1 MKVWAAT
8 LALGLLVATAGGC
21 KPMDESRKILQ
32 GKEGVFAIISTD
44 KGPIVLE
51 LFYKQAPLTVTNF
64 VGLAEGKL
72 TAAKGKPFYDGLT
85 FHRVIADFMIQ
96 GGDPKGNGTGGPGYQ
111 FADEF
116 VDTLKHDKPGRL
128 SMANSGPGT
137 NGSQF
142 FITHVPTPWLDG
154 KHTIFGQVLS
164 GQDVVNKIA
173 QGNKITKIEIVRQG
187 KAAEGFS
194 ATQADFDVLA
204 RAAGQKAAE
213 AVARKAGTESAAAA
227 FLSGAAKSP
236 EGIYWKTTAAGKGA
250 KTGKGKDV
258 QTHYKGYFL
267 DGETFDS
274 SAGRA
279 PMGFKTGA
287 GQMIPGYD
295 LMVQDMTVGEKRSFV
310 LPPSQA
316 YGNRGAGGV
325 IPPNAYL
332 VFDVELIE
340 AK

>member
-1 MKVWAAT
+1 
-8 LALGLLVATAGGC
+8 
-21 KPMDESRKILQ
+21 MDDSKKILQ
-32 GKEGVFAIISTD
+32 GKEGVFAIIQTD

-72 TAAKGKPFYDGLT
+72 SAAKGKPFYDGLK

-111 FADEF
+111 FADEI
-116 VDTLKHDKPGRL
+116 VSTLKHDKPGRL

-154 KHTIFGQVLS
+154 KHTIFGQVLA

-173 QGNKITKIEIVRQG
+173 QNDKITKVEIVRQG
-187 KAAEGFS
+187 KAAEAFT
-194 ATQADFDVLA
+194 ATQGDFDGLA
-204 RAAGQKAAE
+204 RSAGQKAAE
-213 AVARKAGTESAAAA
+213 ATAQKAGSESVAAA
-227 FLSGAAKSP
+227 FLSGATKSG

-250 KTGKGKDV
+250 KTGTGKTV

-267 DGETFDS
+267 NGETFDS
-274 SAGRA
+274 SYDRGE
-279 PMGFKTGA
+279 PLGFVTA
-287 GQMIPGYD
+287 ARQMIPGYD
-295 LMVQDMTVGEKRSFV
+295 LMVQDMTVGEKRTFV
-310 LPPSQA
+310 LPPAQA
-316 YGNRGAGGV
+316 YGPNGAGGV
-325 IPPNAYL
+325 IPPNAYI
-332 VFDVELIE
+332 VFDVELVE
-340 AK
+340 VK